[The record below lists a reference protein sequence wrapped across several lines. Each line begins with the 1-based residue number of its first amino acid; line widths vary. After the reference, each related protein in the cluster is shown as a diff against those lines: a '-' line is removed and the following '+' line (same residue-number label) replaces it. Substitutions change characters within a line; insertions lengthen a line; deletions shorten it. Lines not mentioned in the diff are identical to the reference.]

1 MLTAVELEVLIKD
14 ESDRAENKRNNADSD
29 RIHETICAFAND
41 LPGHG
46 KPGVLFIGIEPDGT
60 CAGLDIDDDLL
71 LKLSSIRDNG
81 LILPL
86 PSMVVQKR
94 TVKGCEVAVVIVEP
108 SLSLPV
114 RYRGRVCIRVG
125 PRRAIASAD
134 EERQLVERQ
143 RAFNLPFD
151 AKEAVSASLEDIDV
165 SYVRDEYFTAAIAP
179 EVLAENTRSVEH
191 QLRSVHFLGPNNA
204 PTNVGLLVAGVDPQ
218 AWIPGAYIQFIRFD
232 GTELTHPVRD
242 EKTLSGRLSDV
253 LRRAD
258 DVLQAHNE
266 TAIAFAGTHTE
277 QRSPQ
282 YPLVALQQLIR
293 NAVMHRNY
301 EGTNA
306 PARVYWFDDRIEI
319 HSPGG
324 PYGQV
329 SRENFGQ
336 PYANDYRNPH
346 LAEAM
351 RNLGFVQRFGIGIAT
366 AQRELASNGNPP
378 AQFDVQSAAVLATV
392 LRRT

>member
-1 MLTAVELEVLIKD
+1 MLTDAELEELIED
-14 ESDRAENKRNNADSD
+14 ESDRVEHKRNNADSEK
-29 RIHETICAFAND
+29 IHETICAFAND

-60 CAGLDIDDDLL
+60 CAGLHVDDDLL
-71 LKLSSIRDNG
+71 LKLSSIRDDG
-81 LILPL
+81 LTLPL

-94 TVKGCEVAVVIVEP
+94 TVRGCEVAVVIVEP

-114 RYRGRVCIRVG
+114 RYRGRVCVRVG
-125 PRRAIASAD
+125 PRRATASPD

-151 AKEAVSASLEDIDV
+151 AREADSASLEDIDA
-165 SYVRDEYFTAAIAP
+165 SYARDEYLAAAIAA
-179 EVLAENTRSVEH
+179 EVLAENRRPVEH
-191 QLRSVHFLGPNNA
+191 QLRSVHFLGPHNL
-204 PTNVGLLVAGVDPQ
+204 PTHVGLLVAGVDPQ
-218 AWIPGAYIQFIRFD
+218 AWIPGAYIQFVRFD
-232 GTELTHPVRD
+232 GTELTHSIRD
-242 EKTLSGRLSDV
+242 EKALSGRLSDV
-253 LRRAD
+253 LRRID

-266 TAIAFAGTHTE
+266 TAIAFTETHTE
-277 QRSPQ
+277 KRSPQ

-319 HSPGG
+319 HNPGG

-366 AQRELASNGNPP
+366 AQTELASNGNPP
-378 AQFDVQSAAVLATV
+378 AKFDVQSAAVLATV
-392 LRRT
+392 WRRP